1 MKVARKLGLE
11 VPELLQVI
19 SFTDGVLSKHSTPS
33 LTTVSQHGQK
43 IGEKAADLLINRLEL
58 DEAQEL
64 EEEIY
69 ETVIIETDLIERE
82 STK

>member
-1 MKVARKLGLE
+1 MGLE
-11 VPELLQVI
+11 IPKSLQVI

-43 IGEKAADLLINRLEL
+43 IGETAADLLINRLEL
-58 DEAQEL
+58 DDVDDID
-64 EEEIY
+64 EEEEEVY
-69 ETVIIETDLIERE
+69 ETVIIETELIERE